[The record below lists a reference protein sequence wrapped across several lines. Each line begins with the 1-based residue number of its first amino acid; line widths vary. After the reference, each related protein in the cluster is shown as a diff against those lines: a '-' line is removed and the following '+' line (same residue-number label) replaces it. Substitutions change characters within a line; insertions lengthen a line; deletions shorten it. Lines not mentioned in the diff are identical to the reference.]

1 MTRSD
6 YAIFKRV
13 LGEISEKRVDICT
26 GDIRCIN
33 CPYFHVG
40 YCEIFHT
47 DSIEN
52 RNFLRTTD
60 EIAAIIFGDKT
71 VEDSKRK

>member
-6 YAIFKRV
+6 YAVFKRV
-13 LGEISEKRVDICT
+13 FDELCNKRIDICT

-40 YCEIFHT
+40 YCEIFRT

-60 EIAAIIFGDKT
+60 EIAAIIFGDKKGKT
-71 VEDSKRK
+71 QER